1 MKRLDLFAAFEKFV
15 KFILV
20 TTTQMGA
27 FQMSNEIIFSQSI
40 LIMSSNSCNF
50 RLFMNL
56 AFVCFVF
63 MNLLRQL
70 FVFIICLMTIVVP
83 LQRLVCMTYVG
94 TCMYNMCYIA
104 SCSFYIPTYSTS
116 LTENVLDFCANL
128 GFNLQNAPVWLLQCY
143 GTIQNRYQAAI
154 IYQ

>member
-1 MKRLDLFAAFEKFV
+1 MV
-15 KFILV
+15 
-20 TTTQMGA
+20 
-27 FQMSNEIIFSQSI
+27 SIFSQSI

-56 AFVCFVF
+56 ACVCFVF

-70 FVFIICLMTIVVP
+70 FVFIVVALP
-83 LQRLVCMTYVG
+83 CLVCMTYVG

-116 LTENVLDFCANL
+116 LTENALDFCANL
-128 GFNLQNAPVWLLQCY
+128 GFNLQNAPVWLLQSH
-143 GTIQNRYQAAI
+143 GTIYLLSNTWFYLKTSFLNIQLT
-154 IYQ
+154 